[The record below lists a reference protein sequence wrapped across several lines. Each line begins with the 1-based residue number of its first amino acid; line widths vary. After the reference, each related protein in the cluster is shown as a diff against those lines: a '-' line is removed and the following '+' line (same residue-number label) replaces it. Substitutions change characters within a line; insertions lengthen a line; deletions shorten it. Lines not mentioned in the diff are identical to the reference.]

1 MVGVDESP
9 EDIDTAERR
18 ATVAGQCYW
27 TRFVTA
33 DLKTFIPDGRFDV
46 VVVRLA
52 LVRQDERA
60 TFLRLSTWLRTD
72 GLIIITGNPAGTTDN
87 RSLIGGK

>member
-1 MVGVDESP
+1 VVGVDESQ
-9 EDIDTAERR
+9 EDIETAEKR

-33 DLKTFIPDGRFDV
+33 DLKTFIPYGRFDV

-72 GLIIITGNPAGTTDN
+72 GLIIITGNPAGTTNN

>member
-1 MVGVDESP
+1 
-9 EDIDTAERR
+9 
-18 ATVAGQCYW
+18 
-27 TRFVTA
+27 
-33 DLKTFIPDGRFDV
+33 
-46 VVVRLA
+46 VRLA

-87 RSLIGGK
+87 RP